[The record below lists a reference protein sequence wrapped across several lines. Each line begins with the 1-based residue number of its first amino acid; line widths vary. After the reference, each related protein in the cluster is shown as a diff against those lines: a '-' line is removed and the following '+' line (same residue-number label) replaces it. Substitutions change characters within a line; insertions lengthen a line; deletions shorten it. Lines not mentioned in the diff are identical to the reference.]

1 MPDRSPYAPVDATVA
16 SPRVVLAAAASASS
30 MRVPPNVL
38 TAEASSFPVIP
49 AVTRASALASV

>member
-1 MPDRSPYAPVDATVA
+1 MP

-30 MRVPPNVL
+30 IRVPPKVL

-49 AVTRASALASV
+49 AVTRASARASV